1 MDRPFDSTLR
11 SKAIRL
17 LCERGADDLAYAMLR
32 SRVVLRRLSNG
43 TLVAWVSA
51 SWHDVA
57 LLRTATRSH
66 MGTAMPGLLD
76 LAFEAAIA
84 DWPEVR
90 FVVLPVAT
98 AA

>member
-1 MDRPFDSTLR
+1 
-11 SKAIRL
+11 
-17 LCERGADDLAYAMLR
+17 
-32 SRVVLRRLSNG
+32 
-43 TLVAWVSA
+43 
-51 SWHDVA
+51 
-57 LLRTATRSH
+57 
-66 MGTAMPGLLD
+66 MPGLLD